1 MSSYQLAQLNIATMK
16 EPLESPSMADF
27 VANLERIN
35 ALAEASPGYIW
46 RLQDEAGDATAFRP
60 FGDDVLVN
68 LSVWRDVQALS
79 DYVYKSA
86 HTEMLKR
93 RQEWFSKVSE
103 AHMVLWWV
111 PAGLR
116 LCLSRGRGGRI
127 TGAASV
133 RRIRYNARRIC
144 LAREP
149 AHVRLPDPDYRCPG
163 FPDP

>member
-1 MSSYQLAQLNIATMK
+1 MAAYQLAQLNIATMK

-35 ALAEASPGYIW
+35 ALAEASEGYVW

-68 LSVWRDVQALS
+68 LSVWSDVQALS
-79 DYVYKSA
+79 DYVYRSA

-93 RQEWFSKVSE
+93 RQEWFSKVSA

-111 PAGLR
+111 PAGHRPSVQEAAERLALLR
-116 LCLSRGRGGRI
+116 ERGANAQAFSFRQAFAPPEAR
-127 TGAASV
+127 AA
-133 RRIRYNARRIC
+133 
-144 LAREP
+144 EP
-149 AHVRLPDPDYRCPG
+149 VE
-163 FPDP
+163 